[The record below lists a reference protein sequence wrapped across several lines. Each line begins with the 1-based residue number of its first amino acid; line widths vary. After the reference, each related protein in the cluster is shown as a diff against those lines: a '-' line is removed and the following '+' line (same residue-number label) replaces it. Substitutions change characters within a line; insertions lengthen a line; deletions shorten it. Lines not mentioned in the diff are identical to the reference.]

1 MRYENKDV
9 NSLSDVYFKKV
20 ETYKTPITEVEPEI
34 VVESET
40 VSTRRKKFKAM
51 YDQAMNEYTI

>member
-20 ETYKTPITEVEPEI
+20 ETYKTPVQEVEPEN